1 MSLQLELQ
9 GMAATKDTIFD
20 LQDWIN
26 RGRIQGVRAQQESIP
41 PKSAEMDPELAEIIS
56 IVRPIAA
63 PVLVEVVKS
72 VFGWLKM
79 RRQNTRVVLVGASGF
94 LRDPTNLPELPAVAA
109 NVEDLKLVLTDPQVV
124 GIPSEN
130 IVVLLNELT
139 PYHVVLRVAD
149 EARKAVDTFIFYYSG
164 HGIVGGGTR
173 DLYLTTENTT
183 YENAEF
189 GTAIWCEG
197 GV

>member
-1 MSLQLELQ
+1 
-9 GMAATKDTIFD
+9 
-20 LQDWIN
+20 
-26 RGRIQGVRAQQESIP
+26 
-41 PKSAEMDPELAEIIS
+41 MDPELAEIIS